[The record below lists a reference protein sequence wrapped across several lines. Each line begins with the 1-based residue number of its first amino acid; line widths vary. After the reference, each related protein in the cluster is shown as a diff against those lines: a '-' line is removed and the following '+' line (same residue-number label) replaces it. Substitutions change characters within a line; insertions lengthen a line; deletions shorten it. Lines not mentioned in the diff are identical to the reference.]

1 MSKKTLSFFI
11 FAFLNP
17 TDKISD
23 RTTRSMIALNSI
35 AGYDLLSGADQA
47 LAFDYNGD
55 GKQDLFLYRPGRGA
69 AWVARFN
76 GDGSFTGVYTVIKL
90 PMLSMQVQ

>member
-1 MSKKTLSFFI
+1 
-11 FAFLNP
+11 
-17 TDKISD
+17 
-23 RTTRSMIALNSI
+23 MIALNSI

-69 AWVARFN
+69 GWVARLN
-76 GDGSFTGVYTVIKL
+76 GDGSFTSTRRLKYGYY
-90 PMLSMQVQ
+90 LSIVLKRIRRLENGILT